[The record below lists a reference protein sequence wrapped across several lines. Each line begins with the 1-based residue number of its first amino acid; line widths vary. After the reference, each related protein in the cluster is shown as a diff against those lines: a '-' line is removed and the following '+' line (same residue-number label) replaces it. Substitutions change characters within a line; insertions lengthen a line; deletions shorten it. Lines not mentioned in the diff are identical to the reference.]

1 MDNKNNQN
9 NNLDLNLDLDFEI
22 KNLIN
27 NNGLMS
33 YNQYYTIANIIKKNN
48 GCNLLVFG
56 LGNDSFL
63 WNKLNYKGFT
73 LFIEDNMDWI
83 NQINKLEN
91 NNKLNIYHH
100 QYTTKIQDWKKYY
113 TQETNY
119 TNDKLLI
126 KILGYENVKWDIII
140 VDAPVGHPFPCRRN
154 TVEKKC
160 NLCPC
165 PGRMSSIYTASKLIT
180 NNNDNNDNYFDKIVI
195 VDDYSRDVEKS
206 FSNKY
211 LYKNSNKSNK
221 VIENKLAVFHF

>member
-1 MDNKNNQN
+1 LLGTLCELNFIGIIAIMSFDIIIGLFSFILLFILIKRIILKMDNKNNQN

-83 NQINKLEN
+83 NQINKSEN

-100 QYTTKIQDWKKYY
+100 QYTTKIQDWKKY
-113 TQETNY
+113 
-119 TNDKLLI
+119 
-126 KILGYENVKWDIII
+126 
-140 VDAPVGHPFPCRRN
+140 
-154 TVEKKC
+154 
-160 NLCPC
+160 
-165 PGRMSSIYTASKLIT
+165 
-180 NNNDNNDNYFDKIVI
+180 
-195 VDDYSRDVEKS
+195 
-206 FSNKY
+206 
-211 LYKNSNKSNK
+211 
-221 VIENKLAVFHF
+221 